1 MNKAGT
7 ILLSKDYK
15 KVGLVYRTKL
25 DDYSF
30 PKGHIE
36 KDESLIEC
44 ALRETEEE
52 TGRKCTLITNEE
64 IGKLEYVNYEGT
76 IYTHLFLAID
86 NGPTTKFINE
96 YDKENLVWVDI
107 NEVANKL
114 TYNDLKEFWLNNL
127 DKINKLIKET
137 SK

>member
-7 ILLSKDYK
+7 ILLRKDYK

-52 TGRKCTLITNEE
+52 TGRKCVLVNNEE

-114 TYNDLKEFWLNNL
+114 TYDDLKEFWLNNL

>member
-52 TGRKCTLITNEE
+52 TGRKCILVNNEE

-114 TYNDLKEFWLNNL
+114 TYDDLKEFWLNNL

>member
-36 KDESLIEC
+36 KDETLIEC

>member
-7 ILLSKDYK
+7 ILLSNDYK

-36 KDESLIEC
+36 KDETLIEC

-52 TGRKCTLITNEE
+52 TGRMCTLITNEE

-114 TYNDLKEFWLNNL
+114 TYDDLKEFWLNNL
-127 DKINKLIKET
+127 DKINKLIKEIA
-137 SK
+137 K

>member
-52 TGRKCTLITNEE
+52 TGRKCTLINNEE

>member
-36 KDESLIEC
+36 KDETLIEC

-52 TGRKCTLITNEE
+52 TGRKCILINNEE

>member
-52 TGRKCTLITNEE
+52 TGRKCILINNEE

>member
-107 NEVANKL
+107 NEVASKL

>member
-52 TGRKCTLITNEE
+52 TGRKCVLVNNEE

-114 TYNDLKEFWLNNL
+114 TYDDLKEFWLNNL

>member
-36 KDESLIEC
+36 KDETLIEC

-107 NEVANKL
+107 NDVANKL

>member
-52 TGRKCTLITNEE
+52 TGRKCILINNEE
-64 IGKLEYVNYEGT
+64 IGKLKYVNYEGT

>member
-52 TGRKCTLITNEE
+52 TGRKCILINNEE

-107 NEVANKL
+107 NEVASKL

>member
-52 TGRKCTLITNEE
+52 TGRKCILINNEE

-86 NGPTTKFINE
+86 NGLTTKFINE

>member
-52 TGRKCTLITNEE
+52 TGRKCTLINNEE

-107 NEVANKL
+107 NEVASKL

>member
-52 TGRKCTLITNEE
+52 TGRKCILINNEE

-127 DKINKLIKET
+127 DKINNLIKEIA
-137 SK
+137 K

>member
-52 TGRKCTLITNEE
+52 TGRKCILVNNEE

>member
-36 KDESLIEC
+36 KDETLIEC

-52 TGRKCTLITNEE
+52 TGRKCILITNEE

>member
-107 NEVANKL
+107 NDVANKL